1 MLRFALAAVLVVM
14 GAFGARSTGSNPGL
28 QADAIL
34 PMRSHSLFSPYV
46 DSTLQNNYWDYGG
59 DTIIDTNRHVKL
71 TQDRPSERGWLW
83 SRLPIDAKDFEVTV
97 EFEIKGHSPSSGG
110 DGMALWLTST
120 RAEAGPVFGS
130 RNKWTGLGIILDTFP
145 NMPHRGFF
153 PRISLVQNNGD
164 MTYDT
169 EKDGQGQGMAHCSI
183 PLGRTSIEPRLRLTY
198 VNDVYLELAVQ
209 NREWNQWQRCFIV
222 SAPQLPPETYLG
234 FSAST
239 GQLTDSHSIVS
250 VWTNSIVYHSRSPA
264 DLEAER
270 KRMLSDPENDKQW
283 WTKTTAES
291 MDKKEPGVF
300 MTLLLSILWLFKWT
314 LILSVLA
321 VVGFFAYRYYVSVQR
336 SNMKRRTLA

>member
-120 RAEAGPVFGS
+120 RA
-130 RNKWTGLGIILDTFP
+130 
-145 NMPHRGFF
+145 
-153 PRISLVQNNGD
+153 
-164 MTYDT
+164 
-169 EKDGQGQGMAHCSI
+169 
-183 PLGRTSIEPRLRLTY
+183 
-198 VNDVYLELAVQ
+198 
-209 NREWNQWQRCFIV
+209 
-222 SAPQLPPETYLG
+222 
-234 FSAST
+234 
-239 GQLTDSHSIVS
+239 
-250 VWTNSIVYHSRSPA
+250 
-264 DLEAER
+264 
-270 KRMLSDPENDKQW
+270 
-283 WTKTTAES
+283 
-291 MDKKEPGVF
+291 
-300 MTLLLSILWLFKWT
+300 
-314 LILSVLA
+314 
-321 VVGFFAYRYYVSVQR
+321 
-336 SNMKRRTLA
+336 